1 MKFTDKITYHF
12 LRAISKFIA
21 KFSLQNQ
28 VAISQHIAS
37 ILYHYIP
44 KRKKVA
50 IKNLKTA
57 FPECSDTW
65 IQNTLKK
72 CYKFLCYNFIQFL
85 AFPKSTDSIKIQ
97 INGQETLD
105 NELEKGKGVI
115 LISAHFGAWEILGHW
130 LGMNNYPLRG
140 VAQRQKN
147 KGANKFFE
155 EKRQLSGIKH
165 IYRKVGMDVLYNIL
179 KENKIL
185 GLVSD
190 QDAKNKGIFVNFFN
204 TPASTHKG
212 AAIFHLNTSA
222 PMIFGLCIQTGF
234 QEYKIELI
242 PIIPVNN
249 TIEDITKQ
257 YTLTLEKII
266 RKYPDQY
273 FWFHNRWKTNPM
285 K

>member
-1 MKFTDKITYHF
+1 MNFTDKITYHF
-12 LRAISKFIA
+12 LRAISKVIA
-21 KFSLQNQ
+21 KFSLRNQ
-28 VAISQHIAS
+28 VVISQHIAS
-37 ILYHYIP
+37 ILYYYIP
-44 KRKKVA
+44 KRRKVA
-50 IKNLKTA
+50 IKNLRTA
-57 FPECSDTW
+57 FPEYSDIW
-65 IQNTLKK
+65 IQNMLKK
-72 CYKFLCYNFIQFL
+72 CYKFFIYNFIQFL

-97 INGQETLD
+97 INGQVALD
-105 NELEKGKGVI
+105 NALEKGKGVI

-130 LGMNNYPLRG
+130 LGVNNYPLRG

-204 TPASTHKG
+204 TLASTHKG

-266 RKYPDQY
+266 RKYPEQN
-273 FWFHNRWKTNPM
+273 FWFHNRWKTTLM

>member
-1 MKFTDKITYHF
+1 MNFTDKITYHF
-12 LRAISKFIA
+12 LRVISKVIA
-21 KFSLQNQ
+21 KFSLRNQ
-28 VAISQHIAS
+28 VLISQHIAS
-37 ILYHYIP
+37 ILYYYIP
-44 KRKKVA
+44 KRRKVA
-50 IKNLKTA
+50 IKNLRTA
-57 FPECSDTW
+57 FPEYSDIW
-65 IQNTLKK
+65 IQNMLKK
-72 CYKFLCYNFIQFL
+72 CYKFFIYNFIQFL

-97 INGQETLD
+97 INGQVALD
-105 NELEKGKGVI
+105 NALEKGKGVI

-130 LGMNNYPLRG
+130 LGVNNYPLRG

-266 RKYPDQY
+266 RKYPEQN
-273 FWFHNRWKTNPM
+273 FWFHNRWKTTLM

>member
-1 MKFTDKITYHF
+1 MNFTDKITYHF
-12 LRAISKFIA
+12 LRTISKVIE
-21 KFSLQNQ
+21 KFSLRNQ
-28 VAISQHIAS
+28 VVISQHIAS

-57 FPECSDTW
+57 FPEYSDIW
-65 IQNTLKK
+65 IQNMLKK
-72 CYKFLCYNFIQFL
+72 CYKFFIYNFIQFL

-97 INGQETLD
+97 INGQTALD
-105 NELEKGKGVI
+105 DALEKGKGAI

-130 LGMNNYPLRG
+130 LGVNNYPLRG

-266 RKYPDQY
+266 RKYPEQN
-273 FWFHNRWKTNPM
+273 FWFHNRWKTTLM

>member
-1 MKFTDKITYHF
+1 MNFTDKITYHF
-12 LRAISKFIA
+12 LRTISKVIG
-21 KFSLQNQ
+21 KFSLRNQ
-28 VAISQHIAS
+28 VVLSQHIAS
-37 ILYHYIP
+37 ILYYYIP
-44 KRKKVA
+44 KRRKVA
-50 IKNLKTA
+50 IKNLRTA
-57 FPECSDTW
+57 FPEYSDIW
-65 IQNTLKK
+65 IQNMLKK
-72 CYKFLCYNFIQFL
+72 CYKFFIYNFIQFL

-97 INGQETLD
+97 INGQVALD
-105 NELEKGKGVI
+105 NALEKGKGVI

-130 LGMNNYPLRG
+130 LGVNNYPLRG

-266 RKYPDQY
+266 RKYPEQN
-273 FWFHNRWKTNPM
+273 FWFHNRWKTTPM

>member
-1 MKFTDKITYHF
+1 MNFTDKITYHF
-12 LRAISKFIA
+12 LRVISKVIA
-21 KFSLQNQ
+21 KFSLRNQ
-28 VAISQHIAS
+28 VLISQHIAS
-37 ILYHYIP
+37 ILYQYIP

-57 FPECSDTW
+57 FPECSDIW
-65 IQNTLKK
+65 IQNTLEK
-72 CYKFLCYNFIQFL
+72 CYKFLSYNFIQFI

-97 INGQETLD
+97 INSQAALD
-105 NELEKGKGVI
+105 NALEKGKGVI

-130 LGMNNYPLRG
+130 LGVNNYPLRG

-165 IYRKVGMDVLYNIL
+165 IYRKVGIDVLYNIL

-266 RKYPDQY
+266 RKYPEQN
-273 FWFHNRWKTNPM
+273 FWFHNRWKTIPM

>member
-1 MKFTDKITYHF
+1 LNFTDKITYHF
-12 LRAISKFIA
+12 LRAISKVIA
-21 KFSLQNQ
+21 KFSLRNQ
-28 VAISQHIAS
+28 VVISQHIAS
-37 ILYHYIP
+37 ILYYYIP
-44 KRKKVA
+44 KRRKVA
-50 IKNLKTA
+50 IKNLRTA
-57 FPECSDTW
+57 FPEYSDIW
-65 IQNTLKK
+65 IQNMLKK
-72 CYKFLCYNFIQFL
+72 CYKFFIYNFIQFL

-97 INGQETLD
+97 INGQVALD
-105 NELEKGKGVI
+105 NALEKGKGVI

-130 LGMNNYPLRG
+130 LGVNNYPLRG

-204 TPASTHKG
+204 TLASTHKG

-266 RKYPDQY
+266 RKYPEQN
-273 FWFHNRWKTNPM
+273 FWFHNRWKTTLM

>member
-1 MKFTDKITYHF
+1 LNFTDKITYHF
-12 LRAISKFIA
+12 LRAISKVIA
-21 KFSLQNQ
+21 KFSLRNQ
-28 VAISQHIAS
+28 VVISQHIAS
-37 ILYHYIP
+37 ILYYYIP
-44 KRKKVA
+44 KRRKVA
-50 IKNLKTA
+50 IKNLRTA
-57 FPECSDTW
+57 FPEYSDIW
-65 IQNTLKK
+65 IQNMLKK
-72 CYKFLCYNFIQFL
+72 CYKFFIYNFIQFL

-97 INGQETLD
+97 INGQVALD
-105 NELEKGKGVI
+105 NALEKGKGVI

-130 LGMNNYPLRG
+130 LGVNNYPLRG
-140 VAQRQKN
+140 VAQRQTN

-212 AAIFHLNTSA
+212 AAIFHLNTNA
-222 PMIFGLCIQTGF
+222 PMIFGLCIQIGF
-234 QEYKIELI
+234 QKYKIELI

-266 RKYPDQY
+266 RKYPEQN
-273 FWFHNRWKTNPM
+273 FWFHNRWKTTPM

>member
-1 MKFTDKITYHF
+1 MNFTDKITYHF
-12 LRAISKFIA
+12 LRAISKVIA
-21 KFSLQNQ
+21 KFSLRNQ
-28 VAISQHIAS
+28 VVISQHIAS
-37 ILYHYIP
+37 ILYYYIP
-44 KRKKVA
+44 KRRKVA
-50 IKNLKTA
+50 IKNLRTA
-57 FPECSDTW
+57 FPEYSDIW
-65 IQNTLKK
+65 IQNMLKK
-72 CYKFLCYNFIQFL
+72 CYKFFIYNFIQFL

-97 INGQETLD
+97 INGQVALD
-105 NELEKGKGVI
+105 NALEKGKGVI

-130 LGMNNYPLRG
+130 LGVNNYPLRG

-266 RKYPDQY
+266 RKYPEQN
-273 FWFHNRWKTNPM
+273 FWFHNRWKTTPM

>member
-257 YTLTLEKII
+257 YTHTLEKII

>member
-1 MKFTDKITYHF
+1 MNFTDKITYHF
-12 LRAISKFIA
+12 LKTISKVIG
-21 KFSLQNQ
+21 KFSLRNQ
-28 VAISQHIAS
+28 VVISQHIAS

-57 FPECSDTW
+57 FPEYSDIW
-65 IQNTLKK
+65 IQNMLKK
-72 CYKFLCYNFIQFL
+72 CYKFFIYNFIQFL

-97 INGQETLD
+97 INGQTALD
-105 NELEKGKGVI
+105 DALEKGKGAI

-130 LGMNNYPLRG
+130 LGVNNYPLRG

-165 IYRKVGMDVLYNIL
+165 IYRKVGIDVLYNIL

-222 PMIFGLCIQTGF
+222 PMIFGLCIKTGF

-266 RKYPDQY
+266 RKYPEQN
-273 FWFHNRWKTNPM
+273 FWFHNRWKTTPM

>member
-1 MKFTDKITYHF
+1 MNFTDKITYHF
-12 LRAISKFIA
+12 LRVISRVIA

-257 YTLTLEKII
+257 YTHTLEKII

>member
-1 MKFTDKITYHF
+1 MNFTDKITYHF
-12 LRAISKFIA
+12 LRVISRVIA

-57 FPECSDTW
+57 FPEYSDKW

-72 CYKFLCYNFIQFL
+72 CYKFLSYNFIQFL
-85 AFPKSTDSIKIQ
+85 AFPKSTDSIIIQ
-97 INGQETLD
+97 INGQAALD
-105 NELEKGKGVI
+105 NALEKGKGVI

-130 LGMNNYPLRG
+130 LGVNNYPLRG

-242 PIIPVNN
+242 PIYP
-249 TIEDITKQ
+249 
-257 YTLTLEKII
+257 LII
-266 RKYPDQY
+266 A
-273 FWFHNRWKTNPM
+273 
-285 K
+285 

>member
-1 MKFTDKITYHF
+1 LNFTDKITYHF
-12 LRAISKFIA
+12 LRAISKVIA
-21 KFSLQNQ
+21 KFSLRNQ
-28 VAISQHIAS
+28 VVISQHIAS
-37 ILYHYIP
+37 ILYYYIP
-44 KRKKVA
+44 KRRKVA
-50 IKNLKTA
+50 IKNLRTA
-57 FPECSDTW
+57 FPEYSDIW
-65 IQNTLKK
+65 IQNMLKK
-72 CYKFLCYNFIQFL
+72 CYKFFIYNFIQFL

-97 INGQETLD
+97 INGQVALD
-105 NELEKGKGVI
+105 NALEKGEGVI

-130 LGMNNYPLRG
+130 LGVNNYPLRG

-204 TPASTHKG
+204 TLASTHKG

-266 RKYPDQY
+266 RKYPEQN
-273 FWFHNRWKTNPM
+273 FWFHNRWKTTPM

>member
-97 INGQETLD
+97 INGQATLD

-257 YTLTLEKII
+257 YTHTLEKII

>member
-1 MKFTDKITYHF
+1 LNFTDKITYHF
-12 LRAISKFIA
+12 LRAISKVIA
-21 KFSLQNQ
+21 KFSLRNQ
-28 VAISQHIAS
+28 VVISQHIAS
-37 ILYHYIP
+37 ILYYYIP
-44 KRKKVA
+44 KRRKVA
-50 IKNLKTA
+50 IKNLRTA
-57 FPECSDTW
+57 FPEYSDIW
-65 IQNTLKK
+65 IQNMLKK
-72 CYKFLCYNFIQFL
+72 CYKFFIYNFIQFL

-97 INGQETLD
+97 INGQVALD
-105 NELEKGKGVI
+105 NALEKGKGVI

-130 LGMNNYPLRG
+130 LGVNNYPLRG

-266 RKYPDQY
+266 RKYPEQN
-273 FWFHNRWKTNPM
+273 FWFHNRWKTTPM